1 MPEPTPE
8 RPRDAGVPEIE
19 PAELGQYEGA
29 SLLANDA
36 RERLRADGFTDSQIE
51 RWAETFI
58 AERSSGTADEFVAWI
73 VEQENRA

>member
-36 RERLRADGFTDSQIE
+36 RERLRADGFTDSQIG

-73 VEQENRA
+73 IEQENPA